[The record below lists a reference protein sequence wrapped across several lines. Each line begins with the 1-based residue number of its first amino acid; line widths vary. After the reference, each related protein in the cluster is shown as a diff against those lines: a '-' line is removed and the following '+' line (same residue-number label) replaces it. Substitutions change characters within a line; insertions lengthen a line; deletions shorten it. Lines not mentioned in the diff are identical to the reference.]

1 MNEDEIAELFNS
13 PINEQIENLLDRMV
27 FIGDNHFI
35 FAAPDNIPADLEI
48 KMLAAVKAYVNGYRS
63 VDYVLKTYGD
73 NWNLIGKLKENPD
86 NSLYDLLYKSL
97 CEVGKVCDWW
107 ANAEK
112 NGATSGII
120 LAGAALMRLQ
130 SSFRVASLLIRL
142 GYVHEAAS
150 ILRIIL
156 EQIAW
161 AYKVHGLSDQDDPL
175 RVPTKKAITSLKELF
190 PDSIGNLYSLLSAY
204 THISD
209 EDARSFLVPEK
220 NGEDWLVIRKT
231 HEPGGFLILIF
242 LQLADTYYIV
252 SEYVHRNYV
261 QNPKSIRIDEKGK
274 FQFVRKRPV
283 AELIDMCMAIL
294 AKQEAERDAKET

>member
-73 NWNLIGKLKENPD
+73 NWNLVGKSKENPD
-86 NSLYDLLYKSL
+86 NSLYDLLYKAL

-107 ANAEK
+107 ANTEK
-112 NGATSGII
+112 NGATSGIV

-175 RVPTKKAITSLKELF
+175 HVPTKKAITSLKELF
-190 PDSIGNLYSLLSAY
+190 PDLIGNLYSLLSAY

-209 EDARSFLVPEK
+209 EDTRSFLVPDK
-220 NGEDWLVIRKT
+220 NGQDWLVVRKT

-242 LQLADTYYIV
+242 LQRVDSYYIV

-261 QNPKSIRIDEKGK
+261 QNPKSIRMAENGEVK
-274 FQFVRKRPV
+274 FVEKRPV
-283 AELIDMCMAIL
+283 AGLIELCNTIL
-294 AKQEAERDAKET
+294 AKQEAEGESRRS